1 MLTTIATTEASL
13 AVNSSLDDTRSAA
26 GAVDSYGELSRD
38 LTDTASYEADVLVQ
52 LKSNI
57 AQLEDLHARMHF
69 MMNELSYLLRKS

>member
-13 AVNSSLDDTRSAA
+13 AVNSSLDNTRSAA
-26 GAVDSYGELSRD
+26 GTVGTYGELGRD
-38 LTDTASYEADVLVQ
+38 LTGAASYEADVLVQ